1 MTAQH
6 KGNYLPSVVI
16 RCNVTIWNCAIV
28 GTFLCLHIF
37 RGKSKVA
44 EQHSLEFP
52 YIAQGHWNCFSDL
65 NHLSQWK
72 EKKILEGIYKKTKQ
86 NNILLKPEK
95 SMMIPLVMP
104 VYIATNFI
112 LIKLGKLQFMGIR
125 GMFQMQVFF
134 FQSACLNEPCGMI
147 LKRSRSSW

>member
-1 MTAQH
+1 MIAQH

-44 EQHSLEFP
+44 EQHSLEL
-52 YIAQGHWNCFSDL
+52 YIAQGHWNNCFSDL

-72 EKKILEGIYKKTKQ
+72 EKKNHPRGRFKKTKTKQ
-86 NNILLKPEK
+86 FIVKARKINDDPSGYASLHSN
-95 SMMIPLVMP
+95 
-104 VYIATNFI
+104 NFI
-112 LIKLGKLQFMGIR
+112 LIKLGKLQVMGIL
-125 GMFQMQVFF
+125 GMF
-134 FQSACLNEPCGMI
+134 
-147 LKRSRSSW
+147 

>member
-28 GTFLCLHIF
+28 ETFLCFHIF

-72 EKKILEGIYKKTKQ
+72 EKKNPRGHLKKQTKQ
-86 NNILLKPEK
+86 
-95 SMMIPLVMP
+95 
-104 VYIATNFI
+104 YIVKARKINDDPSGYASLATNFI

-125 GMFQMQVFF
+125 GMFQIQVFF
-134 FQSACLNEPCGMI
+134 SPVGVLEWT
-147 LKRSRSSW
+147 LWYDT